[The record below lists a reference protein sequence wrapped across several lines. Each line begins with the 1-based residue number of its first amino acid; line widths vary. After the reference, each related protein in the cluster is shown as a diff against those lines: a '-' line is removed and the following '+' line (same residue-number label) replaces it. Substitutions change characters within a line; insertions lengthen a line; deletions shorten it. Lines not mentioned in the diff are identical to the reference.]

1 MNDIA
6 RIWKGPWL
14 PPGVGRMP
22 HLWLFSLLF
31 LAWKYL
37 MVAPTAGEL
46 ALLALT
52 IAAFLPAYYASYW
65 RHRTGSLLCVA
76 LTLLAGVLWA
86 PHNHG
91 ASTFFIFAAAMCG
104 NIPAARVAYAALA
117 GVLAAALAVGLAVID
132 YMPLYFLVPALLVG
146 LPLGLGSIMDARLR
160 HSRVLLLRKQ
170 EEVEH
175 MATIAE
181 RERISRDLHDLLGHT
196 LSMITLKAELAGKL
210 FERDPAA
217 CRQEIREIETAAR
230 DALSEVRTAVSGY
243 RTSGLAQALATARA
257 SLGAAG
263 IGFDEQVQPF
273 ALPPAAEHVLALAL
287 REAVTNIVRHAGATR
302 CAFTLALEQGVI
314 VFRVADDGAALADG
328 KVIDP
333 GNGLRGMRER
343 VAALGGTVALRVERG
358 LALELT
364 LPLGAAA

>member
-1 MNDIA
+1 MDKIK
-6 RIWKGPWL
+6 RLWRGPWL
-14 PPGVGRMP
+14 PPVVGRMP
-22 HLWLFSLLF
+22 HLWLLSLLF
-31 LAWKYL
+31 LGWKYL
-37 MVAPTAGEL
+37 MVAPTAPEL

-52 IAAFLPAYYASYW
+52 IAAFLPAYYGSYW
-65 RHRTGSLLCVA
+65 RHPVGALLCVA
-76 LTLLAGVLWA
+76 LTVLYGVLWA
-86 PHNHG
+86 PHNYG
-91 ASTFFIFAAAMCG
+91 ASTFFIFAASMCG
-104 NIPAARVAYAALA
+104 NIVSTRQAYAMLA
-117 GVLAAALAVGLAVID
+117 GVLAAALAVALLRMPGT
-132 YMPLYFLVPALLVG
+132 PLYFLVPALLVS

-217 CRQEIREIETAAR
+217 CRQEIRDIEASAR
-230 DALSEVRTAVSGY
+230 HALSEVRTAVSGY
-243 RTSGLAQALATARA
+243 RASGLAQALATARA
-257 SLGAAG
+257 SLAAAS
-263 IGFDEQVQPF
+263 IGFDERVEAF
-273 ALPPAAEHVLALAL
+273 ALPAAAEHVLALAL
-287 REAVTNIVRHAGATR
+287 REAVTNIVRHAGATH

-314 VFRVADDGAALADG
+314 VFRIVDDGAALADAG
-328 KVIDP
+328 DIEQ
-333 GNGLRGMRER
+333 GNGLTGMRER
-343 VAALGGTVALRVERG
+343 VAALGGTLALRIERG